1 MISIYLF
8 TLIIHVDRMIVNTS
22 FTFISLYFPFFAKI

>member
-8 TLIIHVDRMIVNTS
+8 TLIIHVDRMIVNTY
-22 FTFISLYFPFFAKI
+22 FTFIYLYFPFFAKI